1 MSHADAIID
10 LKRAV
15 LKLQEVAVGQKA
27 LIDELTQEVN
37 ELRRSELLARQEES
51 KAHVALFK
59 MRKKWTPHVNGA
71 KPAWERCD
79 RCSADEAC
87 SCR

>member
-1 MSHADAIID
+1 MTHTEAIID

-27 LIDELTQEVN
+27 LIEELTHELTEV
-37 ELRRSELLARQEES
+37 RRKQLAEAQ
-51 KAHVALFK
+51 AHTETRVALLK
-59 MRKKWTPHVNGA
+59 MRRKWTPHVNGA
-71 KPAWERCD
+71 KPAWQRCD
-79 RCSADEAC
+79 TCSLDEAC

>member
-1 MSHADAIID
+1 MSNTDAIID

-27 LIDELTQEVN
+27 LIDELTHEVN
-37 ELRRSELLARQEES
+37 KLRRESLLANQEKSE
-51 KAHVALFK
+51 AHVALFK
-59 MRKKWTPHVNGA
+59 MRRKWTPHVNGA